1 MEHKALRDAYARL
14 LDLPEADQADAA
26 EWIETFLARREGQDL
41 QLTPEQVAEVKRR
54 MAEPNKEWVSQE
66 DLEAFFRVR
75 LGEN

>member
-1 MEHKALRDAYARL
+1 MEHKALKDAYARL

-54 MAEPNKEWVSQE
+54 MAEPETEWIDHE
-66 DLEAFFRVR
+66 DVLRMMRDRYR
-75 LGEN
+75 L

>member
-1 MEHKALRDAYARL
+1 MEHKALKDAYARL

-54 MAEPNKEWVSQE
+54 MAEPETEWV
-66 DLEAFFRVR
+66 DHDDVLKMMRNR
-75 LGEN
+75 YKL